1 MLEALTLLLGL
12 QLIGEVLVRLLGL
25 PLPGPVLAMAL
36 LFVLLAGL
44 GRVPESLERLTN
56 TLLQHLSLLFV
67 PAGVGVIVYL
77 PLVAEQWLPIGA
89 ALIGSTLLTVAVTGW
104 VMSKLAGR
112 SDTDTD
118 ER

>member
-25 PLPGPVLAMAL
+25 PLPGPVLGMAL
-36 LFVLLAGL
+36 LFVLLATL
-44 GRVPESLERLTN
+44 GRVPASLEQVAN

-77 PLVAEQWLPIGA
+77 PLVADEWLPISA
-89 ALIGSTLLTVAVTGW
+89 ALIGSTLLTVIVGAEVGDHPGGHG
-104 VMSKLAGR
+104 SG
-112 SDTDTD
+112 
-118 ER
+118 